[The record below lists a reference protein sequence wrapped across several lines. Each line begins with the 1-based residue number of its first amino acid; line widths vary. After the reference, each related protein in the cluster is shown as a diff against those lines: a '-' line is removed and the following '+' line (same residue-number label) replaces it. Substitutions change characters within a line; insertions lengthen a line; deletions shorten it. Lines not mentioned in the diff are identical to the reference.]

1 MQLSYVSLKLGHL
14 PVTSVVQIR
23 TSLLSAT
30 TVLMSA
36 VCGHVV
42 SLPTHGTHV
51 FSSFTAQ
58 PWYTCTYFYT
68 QAALA
73 FNDQLH
79 LCTTTMAHSTAAN
92 LSTHLC
98 DSSIYMPQL
107 QLLYCTSKYFVGKCM
122 LQLLVCAVT

>member
-30 TVLMSA
+30 TVLTSA
-36 VCGHVV
+36 VCSHVV

-51 FSSFTAQ
+51 LTSTPRQLLLSTTSCIFLQLQWHTLQQ
-58 PWYTCTYFYT
+58 PTCPPTSVTPLSICHNCNY
-68 QAALA
+68 
-73 FNDQLH
+73 
-79 LCTTTMAHSTAAN
+79 STALVN
-92 LSTHLC
+92 T
-98 DSSIYMPQL
+98 
-107 QLLYCTSKYFVGKCM
+107 FVGKCM